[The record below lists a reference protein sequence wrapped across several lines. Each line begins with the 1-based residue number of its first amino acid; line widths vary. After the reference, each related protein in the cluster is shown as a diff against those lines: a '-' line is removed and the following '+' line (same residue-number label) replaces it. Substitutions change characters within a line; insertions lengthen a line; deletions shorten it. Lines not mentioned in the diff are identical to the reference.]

1 MNYPSAKSD
10 EASMEIVRVSMGE
23 LPRRFEAVAI
33 GCGEDLVV
41 SVGGGSHY
49 HVGAVATAVVSPS
62 LKDNLRLTGSASVIT
77 VPGHKEDEIARSAAL
92 RLARALQCTVVL
104 TAGIHID
111 NADPQEIAALVADFD
126 ALIEHLL
133 AALQSRVR

>member
-1 MNYPSAKSD
+1 MSNSSAQSD
-10 EASMEIVRVSMGE
+10 EASMEIIRVFMGE
-23 LPRRFEAVAI
+23 WPRRFEAVAI

-41 SVGGGSHY
+41 SVGGGSRY
-49 HVGAVATAVVSPS
+49 HIGAAATAVVSPS
-62 LKDNLRLTGSASVIT
+62 LKDGLHLTGSASVMT

-111 NADPQEIAALVADFD
+111 NAAPEEVAGLVADFE
-126 ALIEHLL
+126 ALIERLL
-133 AALQSRVR
+133 AALQARVR